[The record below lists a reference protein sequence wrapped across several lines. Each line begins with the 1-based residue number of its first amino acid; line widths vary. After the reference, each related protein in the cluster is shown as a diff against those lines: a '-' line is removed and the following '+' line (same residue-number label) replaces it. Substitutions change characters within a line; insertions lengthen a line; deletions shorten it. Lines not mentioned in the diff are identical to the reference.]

1 MSNNFAFLIVILV
14 ITFVMYKVASGQPI
28 TENFWGTSG
37 IKMISKVDR
46 VCDGQSNNN
55 NNQESLT
62 YNQNSIINPSLLSP
76 DQLSALS
83 SSLGGN
89 LNLSNAGNTNNK
101 SRSEI
106 NNYSFNTT
114 LSENYESPKSEIPVF
129 TVPGTY
135 QADLSPRFN
144 SNGLNSYVK
153 YNLPQ
158 EQNLASYANDPLT
171 MKHRPQTENYEPLD
185 LVNMVEKPKIREDYQ
200 SCQSA
205 SNKEYNDLSQKLAQQ
220 GNDVVNKLPVQPMNA
235 SQGGQDNT
243 VYQCADRYIFALQKS
258 KLYGLA
264 DPIRGDIPVIP
275 CNPNRNPSSNTW
287 FRPSVNPRVDL
298 NAGALGVIA
307 GGSTNQQLLE
317 LMANSAGGSQPVING
332 NIVNPQTTA
341 NTAYNTEMLQKAQY
355 QSLNMGNQI
364 NQKVDNIPAAGVYA
378 TAFP

>member
-46 VCDGQSNNN
+46 VCDGQSNSN

-89 LNLSNAGNTNNK
+89 LNLSNAGNINNK